1 MIMHKAES
9 KEKNLPKFFFLH
21 DAAIWWFLLVL
32 VDYLHQAGVGLV
44 LVGIIADKDKC
55 DASDAPTLPLI
66 DGWG

>member
-1 MIMHKAES
+1 MHKAES
-9 KEKNLPKFFFLH
+9 KEKNLPKMFFLH

>member
-1 MIMHKAES
+1 M
-9 KEKNLPKFFFLH
+9 
-21 DAAIWWFLLVL
+21 VL

-44 LVGIIADKDKC
+44 PVGIIADKDKC